1 MASKKCQCDEL
12 CTYYQSCCVDYM
24 EQCKPQVT
32 RGDVFTMPEDEYWSY
47 DYPEE
52 TKNSTST
59 GVQSENTS
67 LHFNLK
73 PRAEETIKPTTPD
86 PQEQS
91 NTQEPEVG
99 QQGVAPRPDTTDEGT
114 SEFPEEELCSGKP
127 FDAFTDLKNGSLF
140 AFRGEYCYELDETAV
155 RPGLPSLAS
164 TVRGRPTCSRVV
176 STGALRMVSWTL
188 IIPETS
194 LKASVAYQT
203 TLTQP

>member
-1 MASKKCQCDEL
+1 MASLRPFFILALLAWVSLADQESCKGRCTQGFMVSKKCQCDEL
-12 CTYYQSCCVDYM
+12 CTYYQSCCADYM

-67 LHFNLK
+67 LHFGLK
-73 PRAEETIKPTTPD
+73 PRTEGTTKPTTLLD
-86 PQEQS
+86 PQEQPS
-91 NTQEPEVG
+91 TQGPEVE
-99 QQGVAPRPDTTDEGT
+99 QQGVAQGPDTTDQAT

-140 AFRGEYCYELDETAV
+140 AFRGDPMDRFDGGNVC
-155 RPGLPSLAS
+155 
-164 TVRGRPTCSRVV
+164 
-176 STGALRMVSWTL
+176 LR
-188 IIPETS
+188 IICFSHSFPCPR
-194 LKASVAYQT
+194 SV
-203 TLTQP
+203 LL

>member
-12 CTYYQSCCVDYM
+12 CAYYQSCCADYM
-24 EQCKPQVT
+24 EQCKPQGEVRALMGGPGVPSTTGHSLLPILLAVT
-32 RGDVFTMPEDEYWSY
+32 RGDVFTMPEDEYWGY

-59 GVQSENTS
+59 GVQSENAS

-73 PRAEETIKPTTPD
+73 PRTEETIKPTTD

-99 QQGVAPRPDTTDEGT
+99 QQGVAQRPDTTDEGT

-140 AFRGEYCYELDETAV
+140 AFRGDSMDRFDGGSVCL
-155 RPGLPSLAS
+155 RNICFSHSFP
-164 TVRGRPTCSRVV
+164 CSR
-176 STGALRMVSWTL
+176 
-188 IIPETS
+188 
-194 LKASVAYQT
+194 
-203 TLTQP
+203 